1 MFLVWFCLCFLIW
14 VALCRWVV
22 RVFVGCLVYCAGF
35 ACDWFWLVLV
45 VCLWFLV
52 LGIVYL
58 VRLAVNSVVFVILFE
73 YCLD

>member
-1 MFLVWFCLCFLIW
+1 MLV
-14 VALCRWVV
+14 
-22 RVFVGCLVYCAGF
+22 F
-35 ACDWFWLVLV
+35 ACDWFCLVLV
-45 VCLWFLV
+45 VCLGSLV